1 MFFSDTTVNKSDDS
15 VWERDHVVN
24 KRMHILGK
32 NKQILSK
39 VCPCDRFRIA
49 YISVKVLGIV
59 LSTKYMVGYML
70 LMIKEK
76 KKIWKI

>member
-24 KRMHILGK
+24 TQMHIWGK

-39 VCPCDRFRIA
+39 VCPCDLFRIS
-49 YISVKVLGIV
+49 YISIKVLDVV

-70 LMIKEK
+70 LMTKEK